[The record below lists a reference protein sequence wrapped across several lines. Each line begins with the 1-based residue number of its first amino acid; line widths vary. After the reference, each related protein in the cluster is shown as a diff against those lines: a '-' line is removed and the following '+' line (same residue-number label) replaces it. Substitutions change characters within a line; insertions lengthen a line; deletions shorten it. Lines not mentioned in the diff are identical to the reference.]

1 MQKPSN
7 IRYARKDELTAMVQL
22 SITAFRHSGRQVNA
36 ALFPER
42 LRINPGDTDE
52 IELSVRNMVRTFDYK
67 NRHYVVAV
75 DDQDTIMGWAE
86 WTSREDPVEELTPE
100 EREKKRAEGVSRLP
114 ASFDLQA
121 AQQLGRE
128 AEELSKKLRE
138 ALGEEGYQN
147 SWRLRRRTRP
157 CTSCQARRA
166 PSCIAR
172 WDSKKS
178 DPARYWAVL
187 SMRSS
192 RGPSKVIYSQNRPL
206 SLEAGGGWGKALGLQ

>member
-75 DDQDTIMGWAE
+75 DDQATIMGWAE
-86 WTSREDPVEELTPE
+86 WTSGEDPIEELTPE

-128 AEELSKKLRE
+128 AEGLSKKLRE

-147 SWRLRRRTRP
+147 SW
-157 CTSCQARRA
+157 S
-166 PSCIAR
+166 
-172 WDSKKS
+172 
-178 DPARYWAVL
+178 
-187 SMRSS
+187 RSS
-192 RGPSKVIYSQNRPL
+192 VALACPWKIYL
-206 SLEAGGGWGKALGLQ
+206 